1 MTIKTNMKAAVGF
14 IIISIIVAFVF
25 LNREETEVNLI
36 VTSIKMSRAVLV
48 LMIFVLG
55 FLVGWLLRSVVS
67 VKMPFKSND

>member
-1 MTIKTNMKAAVGF
+1 MKAVIGF

-48 LMIFVLG
+48 LMIFILG
-55 FLVGWLLRSVVS
+55 FLVGWLLRSIFN
-67 VKMPFKSND
+67 VKVPFKSKD